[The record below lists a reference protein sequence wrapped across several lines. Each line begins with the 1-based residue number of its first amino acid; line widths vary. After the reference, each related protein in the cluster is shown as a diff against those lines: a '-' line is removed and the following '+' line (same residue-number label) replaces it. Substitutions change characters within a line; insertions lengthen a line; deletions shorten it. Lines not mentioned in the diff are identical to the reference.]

1 MEHGL
6 SGTSA
11 KPAVLIV
18 DDEPHVRMTIA
29 DMLRLGG
36 FEVLEAA
43 AGIQALHLLATG
55 RPVAALVTDV
65 HMQGRNRVDLSNRVR
80 AAHPEM
86 PIVLVSGD
94 ARPDAALLPAETR
107 YLRKPP
113 TLRELIATVFKR
125 SPTAPYR
132 APEATSKVSRGGSP
146 RSR

>member
-11 KPAVLIV
+11 KPAVFIV
-18 DDEPHVRMTIA
+18 HDEPLVRMTIA

-43 AGIQALHLLATG
+43 AGPQALHLLATE

-65 HMQGRNRVDLSNRVR
+65 HMPGMNGVDLSNRVR
-80 AAHPEM
+80 AAYPEM

-94 ARPDAALLPAETR
+94 ARPDAALLPAGTR
-107 YLRKPP
+107 YLHKPP
-113 TLRELIATVFKR
+113 TLRELIATVFQAIADC
-125 SPTAPYR
+125 SVSNAGSNI
-132 APEATSKVSRGGSP
+132 ESLSRG
-146 RSR
+146 

>member
-55 RPVAALVTDV
+55 RRVAALVTDV
-65 HMQGRNRVDLSNRVR
+65 VDLSNRVR